1 MKNLWRPGRVHAQVG
16 VCAGTKEVCACACCT
31 WRCCG
36 TCGDTVT
43 LLGAVKQASL
53 APLPSCNQPTH
64 SWVHTHTGSL
74 VLSPQHCDHVC
85 VCVCFWACC
94 WLQGHYCM
102 MVVGVAAWCMP
113 VRSAVTSRPWRVT
126 KLEGGGPLGS
136 TTCLPRHAWLCHRH
150 GSPQCTRARI
160 VGSCLAG
167 GAFGEDLL

>member
-85 VCVCFWACC
+85 VCVSVF
-94 WLQGHYCM
+94 GR
-102 MVVGVAAWCMP
+102 VVGCKA
-113 VRSAVTSRPWRVT
+113 
-126 KLEGGGPLGS
+126 
-136 TTCLPRHAWLCHRH
+136 TT
-150 GSPQCTRARI
+150 
-160 VGSCLAG
+160 V
-167 GAFGEDLL
+167 